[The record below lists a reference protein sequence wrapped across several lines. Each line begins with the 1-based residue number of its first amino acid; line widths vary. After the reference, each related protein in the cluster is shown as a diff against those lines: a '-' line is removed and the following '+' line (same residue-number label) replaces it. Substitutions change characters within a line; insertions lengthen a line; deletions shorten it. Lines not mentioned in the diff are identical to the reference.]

1 MRKILLCNKL
11 INCILHVSNC
21 IFSFTVF
28 IDSLSLNIT
37 AMKKLILFSVFI
49 YLLISRGYCQYPIPS
64 YDVPVY
70 HHSTFYE
77 KEESRTA
84 KGNFKGQKRMCIRI
98 THGTNK
104 VSFYAQVW
112 VFTLDLKTVL
122 GPYTATCDTTL
133 YVNIDDQQWG
143 VRVESDDHI
152 MVDVWID
159 DGFSLRIE
167 PGKGNDENSSMA
179 VIRKKYIPCSKV

>member
-1 MRKILLCNKL
+1 
-11 INCILHVSNC
+11 
-21 IFSFTVF
+21 
-28 IDSLSLNIT
+28 
-37 AMKKLILFSVFI
+37 MKKLILFSAFI
-49 YLLISRGYCQYPIPS
+49 CLFIARGYCQYPIPS

-122 GPYTATCDTTL
+122 GPYTATCDTTI

-152 MVDVWID
+152 IVDVWIEE
-159 DGFSLRIE
+159 GGSANNTLP
-167 PGKGNDENSSMA
+167 PGNNLFEFLANLNSN
-179 VIRKKYIPCSKV
+179 KHDTQTQHG